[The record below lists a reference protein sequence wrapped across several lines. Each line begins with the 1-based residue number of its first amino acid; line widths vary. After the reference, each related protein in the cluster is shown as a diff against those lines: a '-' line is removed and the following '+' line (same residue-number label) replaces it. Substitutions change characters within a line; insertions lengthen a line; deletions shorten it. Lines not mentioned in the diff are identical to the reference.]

1 MIGEIGANLAA
12 SSASYRGNAAR
23 LTESQS
29 AGLQKIL
36 SDYDP
41 NNLST
46 SDAKDIVSQ
55 IKDLGIRPG
64 AALAQSLN
72 DAGFDPGELRQA
84 AGPEGQRRPPPPPPP
99 PGGDGQIDQT
109 AIDSLASILES
120 YDLTALSDA
129 DQESI
134 QSQLNQAGFSYAEPG
149 QIFDAQF

>member
-12 SSASYRGNAAR
+12 SSYRGNTAR

-84 AGPEGQRRPPPPPPP
+84 AGLEGQRRSAPPPPPSAQT
-99 PGGDGQIDQT
+99 GGQIDQT
-109 AIDSLASILES
+109 AIDSLTSILEN
-120 YDLTALSDA
+120 YDLTDLSDA
-129 DQESI
+129 DQQNI
-134 QSQLNQAGFSYAEPG
+134 QSQLNEAGFSYAEPG